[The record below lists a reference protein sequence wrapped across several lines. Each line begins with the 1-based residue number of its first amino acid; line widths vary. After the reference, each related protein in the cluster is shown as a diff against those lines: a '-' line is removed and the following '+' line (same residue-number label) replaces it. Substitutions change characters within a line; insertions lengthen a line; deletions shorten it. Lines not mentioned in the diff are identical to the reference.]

1 MDRVN
6 GRVVTKQNIDG
17 KITNRQTIS
26 GKLGMPSGVK
36 DYNLMTNKPS
46 IEDVVLMGNKT
57 MADFGD
63 RELSNIEI
71 QDIIDSVFNS

>member
-6 GRVVTKQNIDG
+6 GRVVTKQNI
-17 KITNRQTIS
+17 S
-26 GKLGMPSGVK
+26 GKLGMPSGTK